1 MASKLAQVNAVIANV
16 TRLLDDLPPH
26 TDAPERPLLL
36 VFGDH
41 GMTHGGDHGG
51 DSAAETDSALFA
63 FAPSP
68 SALELARDLRV
79 DFRRARQLLGVR
91 SILMIDVVSFASILL
106 FVLFCSVLLIENG
119 LQNGSMIYYVLNLL
133 FLCLNT

>member
-1 MASKLAQVNAVIANV
+1 MASKLSQVNAVIENV
-16 TRLLDDLPPH
+16 TRMLEE
-26 TDAPERPLLL
+26 ERALERTLLL

-63 FAPSP
+63 FSP
-68 SALELARDLRV
+68 TPTPDGRASDQHRDQLV

-91 SILMIDVVSFASILL
+91 
-106 FVLFCSVLLIENG
+106 LITRIMTHNA
-119 LQNGSMIYYVLNLL
+119 Y
-133 FLCLNT
+133 